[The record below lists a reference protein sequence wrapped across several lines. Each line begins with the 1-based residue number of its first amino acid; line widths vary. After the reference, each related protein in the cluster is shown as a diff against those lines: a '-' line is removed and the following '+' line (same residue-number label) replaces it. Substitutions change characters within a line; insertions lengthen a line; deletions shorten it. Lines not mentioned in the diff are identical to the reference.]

1 MSRLIRRYIG
11 TLSNLES
18 EVKLVINKA
27 LLSDSKYPSPSAQK
41 LLTLPPMPPRM
52 PACCQRHNSALA
64 QLVEQM
70 TVNHWVAGSSPAGG
84 AKQIKP
90 GRCDR
95 AFLCPDGR
103 QQELSWVTE

>member
-1 MSRLIRRYIG
+1 M
-11 TLSNLES
+11 T
-18 EVKLVINKA
+18 
-27 LLSDSKYPSPSAQK
+27 
-41 LLTLPPMPPRM
+41 PPAMPPRM
-52 PACCQRHNSALA
+52 PACLKRHHSALA

-95 AFLCPDGR
+95 AFLCPDGG
-103 QQELSWVTE
+103 QQELSWVTEEIELRSCEPANAQEI